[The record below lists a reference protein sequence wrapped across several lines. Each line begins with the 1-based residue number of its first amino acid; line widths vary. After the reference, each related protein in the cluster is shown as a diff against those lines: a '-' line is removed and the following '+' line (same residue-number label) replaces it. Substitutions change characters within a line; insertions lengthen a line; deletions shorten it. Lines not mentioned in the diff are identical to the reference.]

1 MLKGINQWC
10 YPEDTSLE
18 DVFRYSKEAGFDA
31 VELNLY
37 QPGGIGLTLDT
48 SAKEAETI
56 GKLADLYGLQLRS
69 LSTGLLWEA
78 PLSSNDE
85 STKERGRAIVKKQLE
100 LANIM
105 GMDTVLVVPGIVDEK
120 TSYQDCYQN
129 SQAELRLLL
138 EVAEQ
143 LGVHIG
149 VENVWNKFLLSPLE
163 MKRYIKELHS
173 DYAGVY
179 FDAGNVLQF
188 GYPEQWIQILGKHI
202 RKVHVKDFKRS
213 VGNITGFVPLLA
225 GDVNWKAVLTALH
238 EIGYHDTVTAEI
250 PAYSISAY
258 HLAHDTSRHLD
269 VIFNSLITTERA

>member
-10 YPEDTSLE
+10 FPEDTSLE
-18 DVFRYSKEAGFDA
+18 NVFRYSKEAGFDA

-48 SAKEAETI
+48 SAKEAEAI
-56 GKLADLYGLQLRS
+56 KKLADSYGIKLRS

-85 STKERGRAIVKKQLE
+85 GTRKRGRTIVKKQLE
-100 LANIM
+100 LASVM

-120 TSYQDCYQN
+120 TSYADCYQN
-129 SQAELRLLL
+129 SQAELRLLS
-138 EVAEQ
+138 EFSEQ

-149 VENVWNKFLLSPLE
+149 IENVWNKFLLSPLE
-163 MKRYIKELHS
+163 MKRYVDELNS
-173 DYAGVY
+173 DFIGVY

-188 GYPEQWIQILGKHI
+188 GYPEQWIQILGKQI
-202 RKVHVKDFKRS
+202 RKVHVKDFRRS

-225 GDVNWKAVLTALH
+225 GDVNWKEVMTALH
-238 EIGYHDTVTAEI
+238 EIGYNDTVTAEI
-250 PAYSISAY
+250 PSYSISPY
-258 HLAHDTSRHLD
+258 DLALDTSRHMD
-269 VIFNSLITTERA
+269 VIFNCLLTTERA